1 MVGARWI
8 DPDGATIHNAEEIQR
23 KETSEAEHD
32 ITVFSA
38 SQMVDHIPVIWRW
51 PQPPAEVAT
60 LALWRPALGQDKEG
74 VASFLDDLAAAGFVA
89 VSFDLWQHG
98 ERGSESRGH
107 QGRGLRPIP
116 PLQVADPRQTT
127 LDALRVIDWAL
138 GILGGGASA
147 VAGGIS
153 RWEATPPSSWPASIS
168 E

>member
-98 ERGSESRGH
+98 ERGSESAEDIRA
-107 QGRGLRPIP
+107 RVFAPYRRYKWPI
-116 PLQVADPRQTT
+116 LGQTT
-127 LDALRVIDWAL
+127 LDVLRVIDWAL

-153 RWEATPPSSWPASIS
+153 LGGDAAVVLAGIDQ
-168 E
+168 